1 MLCGYLPFVGK
12 SDDEKETSTLI
23 PNPNPNPGLDPN
35 PNPNPNPTQE
45 TNILRGNYAFKGR
58 AWADVSDQAKDF
70 ISRLLVQNPKARLS
84 GKQALHH
91 PWIVGRA
98 QAAHGLEP

>member
-12 SDDEKETSTLI
+12 TDDEK
-23 PNPNPNPGLDPN
+23 
-35 PNPNPNPTQE
+35 E

-84 GKQALHH
+84 GKQALQH
-91 PWIVGRA
+91 PWIVRRA
-98 QAAHGLEP
+98 QLSTEPLADEIARALQGYCNNNK